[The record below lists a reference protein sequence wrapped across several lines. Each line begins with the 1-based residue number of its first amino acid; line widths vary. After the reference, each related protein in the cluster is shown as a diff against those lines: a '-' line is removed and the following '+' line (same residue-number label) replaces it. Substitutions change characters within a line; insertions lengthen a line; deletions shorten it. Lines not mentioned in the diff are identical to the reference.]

1 MINSRVTSFPP
12 DKFENPHF
20 LLLFN
25 IIEKTFQI
33 IHLKIDDSQLWT
45 FFLISTETRSS
56 KSTLQM
62 NIINSWVLE
71 FLPHHLTILR
81 NRFSARFHWFP
92 IRQPSSIF
100 STTLNFFGGGLLSQ
114 TPLQLE
120 LTQIWIVKYQRNLI
134 LGVLVKILL
143 CNKRRE
149 IQRGISDLPP
159 FISVLEFLF
168 KKLIDIFFLSVDLHL
183 WKNWA
188 QYKEFHVLTQSPTL
202 TYTFPYY

>member
-1 MINSRVTSFPP
+1 
-12 DKFENPHF
+12 
-20 LLLFN
+20 
-25 IIEKTFQI
+25 
-33 IHLKIDDSQLWT
+33 
-45 FFLISTETRSS
+45 
-56 KSTLQM
+56 M
-62 NIINSWVLE
+62 NIINSRVLE

-92 IRQPSSIF
+92 TQQPSSIF
-100 STTLNFFGGGLLSQ
+100 STTLNFFFGGGLLSQ

-159 FISVLEFLF
+159 SISVLEFLF
-168 KKLIDIFFLSVDLHL
+168 KKLIDIIFFKCRFRFMEKLSSVQRIPCTHPITNLDIHFPLL
-183 WKNWA
+183 LISYISVVPKLCLMG
-188 QYKEFHVLTQSPTL
+188 QY
-202 TYTFPYY
+202 

>member
-12 DKFENPHF
+12 DKFENTHF

-92 IRQPSSIF
+92 TQQPSSIF
-100 STTLNFFGGGLLSQ
+100 STTLNFFFGGGVTFSDS
-114 TPLQLE
+114 PAAR
-120 LTQIWIVKYQRNLI
+120 IDPNLDS
-134 LGVLVKILL
+134 
-143 CNKRRE
+143 E
-149 IQRGISDLPP
+149 ISEEFDIRGSGEDSSL
-159 FISVLEFLF
+159 
-168 KKLIDIFFLSVDLHL
+168 
-183 WKNWA
+183 
-188 QYKEFHVLTQSPTL
+188 
-202 TYTFPYY
+202 